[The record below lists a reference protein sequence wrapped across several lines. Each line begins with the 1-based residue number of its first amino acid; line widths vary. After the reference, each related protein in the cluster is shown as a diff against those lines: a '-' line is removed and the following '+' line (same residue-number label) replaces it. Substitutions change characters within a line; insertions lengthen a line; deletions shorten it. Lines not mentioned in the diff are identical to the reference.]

1 MSFLPV
7 VARELR
13 VAARRK
19 GTWRT
24 RFLAVLSAL
33 VVFLW
38 IFGTMSRFARPE
50 QISEA
55 LFHGMVWLAFAYAL
69 VIGAFTTADCLSE
82 EKREGT
88 LGLLFLTDLK
98 GLDIVLGKLAATSLN
113 AVYGL
118 LAIFPIMA
126 IPLLMGGV
134 RGEDMAKAALALVNT
149 LFLSLAVGM
158 LVSAHG
164 RDERRVAGAT
174 IGLMALVTAGMP
186 LLGLI
191 VGEGVGDRWFANEAD
206 AELAMSLLMLPS
218 PGCALVT
225 ALYGQ
230 QGFPIL
236 DAYWWSVAINHLLAW
251 LCLALACRHLRD
263 AWKDKAASARA
274 IRLTERW
281 KQWCYGDGA
290 ERVRYRQ
297 RLMTVNPFYWL
308 GARDRLKPW
317 FVWLFLGVV
326 AASYLWAWLESGGR
340 EMFDLSV
347 GIMFCYPAHIALK
360 LWMVGEACGR
370 LGRDRQSGALEL
382 ILATPARVD
391 DLLRGHWLALHRQFL
406 APTAFLV
413 CVECLY
419 FFQEND
425 SESRWIVGVYIAT
438 SLLDYWALGW
448 VGLWCGLTARK
459 LSNATRA
466 TTARVLVLP
475 WLLWLGW
482 VLLAIMGRTR
492 GSFEMAMFFW
502 GLFSAGAAVSF
513 GMNARTSL
521 HERFREV
528 AVAKPP
534 AQ

>member
-13 VAARRK
+13 VAARHK
-19 GTWRT
+19 ATWRT
-24 RFLAVLSAL
+24 RFFAVASAL

-38 IFGTMSRFARPE
+38 IFGTMSRWSQPH
-50 QISEA
+50 QIGEA
-55 LFHGMVWLAFAYAL
+55 LFHGMAWLAFVY
-69 VIGAFTTADCLSE
+69 VVIIGAFTTADCISE

-88 LGLLFLTDLK
+88 LGLLFLTSLK
-98 GLDIVLGKLAATSLN
+98 GYDVALGKLAATSLN

-134 RGEDMAKAALALVNT
+134 RGEDMAKVALALLNT
-149 LFLSLAVGM
+149 LFLSLSAGL
-158 LVSAHG
+158 LVSAFG
-164 RDERRVAGAT
+164 REERRVAGAT
-174 IGLMALVTAGMP
+174 IGLMALLTAGLP
-186 LLGLI
+186 LLGVLL
-191 VGEGVGDRWFANEAD
+191 GEGVGKKWFAHEAD
-206 AELAMSLLMLPS
+206 AEMVMALLMLPS

-230 QGFPIL
+230 TGFPIPE
-236 DAYWWSVAINHLLAW
+236 AYWWSLAVDHLLAW
-251 LCLALACRHLRD
+251 LCLAVACRHLRD
-263 AWKDKAASARA
+263 AWKDKAATPRA
-274 IRLTERW
+274 QRLAERW

-290 ERVRYRQ
+290 ERARYRQ
-297 RLMTVNPFYWL
+297 RLMAVNAFYWL

-317 FVWLFLGVV
+317 FVWLFLGIVGGLW
-326 AASYLWAWLESGGR
+326 LWAFMEWGNDMLDTEAAV
-340 EMFDLSV
+340 L
-347 GIMFCYPAHIALK
+347 FCYPAHITLK
-360 LWMVGEACGR
+360 LWLVGEACGR

-391 DLLRGHWLALHRQFL
+391 DLLRGQWQALHRQFL
-406 APTAFLV
+406 APMILLLG
-413 CVECLY
+413 VELLY
-419 FFQEND
+419 LFAKND
-425 SESRWIVGVYIAT
+425 HEWHWIVGVYIAT

-466 TTARVLVLP
+466 TMARVLVLP

-482 VLLAIMGRTR
+482 VLLATMSRTS
-492 GSFEMAMFFW
+492 GSFEMAMLLW
-502 GLFSAGAAVSF
+502 GIFSAGAAVSF
-513 GMNARTSL
+513 GMNARTNL

-528 AVAKPP
+528 AVAKL
-534 AQ
+534 ADK